1 MAHSENPFLNSSE
14 LVDGTVTLRPYR
26 LDDADDLVATCAD
39 PAVLKWTQVPQHYTR
54 DMALDWCAN
63 PPEPSWVITSPTA
76 EHPGRY
82 SGQIDMR
89 VHTAHYVSLGY
100 MSAPW
105 ARGQGLMT
113 AAVRIVTD
121 FAFARGAQ
129 RVEICV
135 HPDNAAS
142 RKVAEKAGFTF
153 EGIRR
158 NGEVLRGDV
167 RDLAV
172 YSAVPGND

>member
-1 MAHSENPFLNSSE
+1 MAPNENPFRNADE
-14 LVDGTVTLRPYR
+14 LSDGSVTLRPYR
-26 LDDADDLVATCAD
+26 LEDADDLLATCTDAS
-39 PAVLKWTQVPQHYTR
+39 VLEWTQVPQHYTR
-54 DMALDWCAN
+54 DMALQWCAN
-63 PPEPSWVITSPTA
+63 PPEPSWVITSQTA
-76 EHPGRY
+76 EHADRY
-82 SGQIDMR
+82 MGQIDMR
-89 VHTAHYVSLGY
+89 VHTDHYVSLGY

-105 ARGQGLMT
+105 ARGQGLIT
-113 AAVRIVTD
+113 AAVQLVTE

-135 HPDNAAS
+135 HPNNAAS
-142 RKVAEKAGFTF
+142 RKVAENAGFTL

-172 YSAVPGND
+172 YSAVPDMA

>member
-1 MAHSENPFLNSSE
+1 MAPGENPFLDAGE
-14 LVDGTVTLRPYR
+14 LSDSTVTLRSYR
-26 LDDADDLVATCAD
+26 TEDADDLVAACTD
-39 PAVLKWTQVPQHYTR
+39 PSVLEWTRVPQHYTR
-54 DMALDWCAN
+54 DMALSWCEN
-63 PPEPSWVITSPTA
+63 PPEPSWVITVPTT
-76 EHPGRY
+76 EHADRY
-82 SGQIDMR
+82 MGQIDLR
-89 VHTAHYVSLGY
+89 VHTDNYVSLGY

-105 ARGQGLMT
+105 ARGRGLMT
-113 AAVRIVTD
+113 AAVRLVTD
-121 FAFARGAQ
+121 FAFDRGAQ
-129 RVEICV
+129 RIEICV

-172 YSAVPGND
+172 YSAIPAEV

>member
-1 MAHSENPFLNSSE
+1 MTPSENPFLNAGE
-14 LVDGTVTLRPYR
+14 LSDGTVTLRPYR
-26 LDDADDLVATCAD
+26 LEDADDLVATCTD
-39 PAVLKWTQVPQHYTR
+39 PSVLEWTRVPQHYTR
-54 DMALDWCAN
+54 DMALDWCTN
-63 PPEPSWVITSPTA
+63 PPKPSWVITAPTT
-76 EHPGRY
+76 EHADRY
-82 SGQIDMR
+82 MGQIEVR
-89 VHTAHYVSLGY
+89 VHADHYVSLGY

-105 ARGQGLMT
+105 ARGKGLMT
-113 AAVRIVTD
+113 AAVRAVTD
-121 FAFARGAQ
+121 FAFGRGAQ

-167 RDLAV
+167 RNLMV
-172 YSAVPGND
+172 YSAIPDKV